1 MLPYRENIVEDVW
14 QRLPATKSLLG
25 RARVRRLTEAAV
37 RDWPMY
43 QLGQCQS
50 DEQQEQLVKDYA
62 RKLARQEYGS
72 IMVILMIGL
81 VTALVRVILEWW
93 LLSSSDRVKITRW
106 STEL

>member
-25 RARVRRLTEAAV
+25 RARVRKLTESAV
-37 RDWPMY
+37 RAWPMY
-43 QLGQCQS
+43 QLGECQS
-50 DEQQEQLVKDYA
+50 EDEREQLVKDYA